1 MELIN
6 FDNEEG
12 GKLDFAEQ
20 LQQDWLNACL
30 AADIPAVT
38 RDTAARLLAVL
49 YVHGGG
55 HEEMVMNRKFTNE
68 MRYIQRRY
76 GIEGGMKPDAQVVN
90 LIQHYV
96 TELMEQRE
104 QSQTRLNSAESRQK
118 SSKAQL
124 EQHHAATH
132 PHKEETTVPGASAS
146 GTTADS
152 SRPTVSPS
160 GTAAPE
166 WAVKLFRDRYG
177 INLKN

>member
-6 FDNEEG
+6 FGET
-12 GKLDFAEQ
+12 KDFAEK

-38 RDTAARLLAVL
+38 RDTAARLMAVL

-76 GIEGGMKPDAQVVN
+76 GIEGGQRPDAEVVS

-96 TELMEQRE
+96 RE
-104 QSQTRLNSAESRQK
+104 
-118 SSKAQL
+118 L
-124 EQHHAATH
+124 EQYEGEHGNGSDTD
-132 PHKEETTVPGASAS
+132 
-146 GTTADS
+146 ADGS
-152 SRPTVSPS
+152 KVMDS
-160 GTAAPE
+160 APE
-166 WAVKLFRDRYG
+166 WAVRLFRDRYG
-177 INLKN
+177 IKLRH

>member
-1 MELIN
+1 MEQIN
-6 FDNEEG
+6 FGDNE
-12 GKLDFAEQ
+12 GKPFSFAEQ

-76 GIEGGMKPDAQVVN
+76 GIEGGQRPDAEVVS

-96 TELMEQRE
+96 TELQQYEDQHTDG
-104 QSQTRLNSAESRQK
+104 SVADADGSKVIDSAP
-118 SSKAQL
+118 A
-124 EQHHAATH
+124 
-132 PHKEETTVPGASAS
+132 
-146 GTTADS
+146 
-152 SRPTVSPS
+152 
-160 GTAAPE
+160 
-166 WAVKLFRDRYG
+166 WAVNLFRDRYG
-177 INLKN
+177 IKLRH

>member
-6 FDNEEG
+6 FGET
-12 GKLDFAEQ
+12 KDFTER

-38 RDTAARLLAVL
+38 RDTAARLMAVL

-76 GIEGGMKPDAQVVN
+76 GIEGGQRPDAEVVG

-96 TELMEQRE
+96 RE
-104 QSQTRLNSAESRQK
+104 
-118 SSKAQL
+118 L
-124 EQHHAATH
+124 EQYEGEHTKDTATD
-132 PHKEETTVPGASAS
+132 
-146 GTTADS
+146 ADGS
-152 SRPTVSPS
+152 KVMDS
-160 GTAAPE
+160 APE
-166 WAVKLFRDRYG
+166 WAVRLFRDRYG
-177 INLKN
+177 IKLRR

>member
-12 GKLDFAEQ
+12 DKLDFAEQ

-124 EQHHAATH
+124 EQYDGQHRLCEHNEDA
-132 PHKEETTVPGASAS
+132 
-146 GTTADS
+146 ADS

-160 GTAAPE
+160 GTTTTAAPE

>member
-1 MELIN
+1 MEQIN
-6 FDNEEG
+6 FGDNE
-12 GKLDFAEQ
+12 GKGFGFAEQ

-76 GIEGGMKPDAQVVN
+76 GIEGGQRPDPQVVN

-96 TELMEQRE
+96 TELQQYED
-104 QSQTRLNSAESRQK
+104 K
-118 SSKAQL
+118 
-124 EQHHAATH
+124 HAAD
-132 PHKEETTVPGASAS
+132 
-146 GTTADS
+146 TATDADGNKVMDS
-152 SRPTVSPS
+152 
-160 GTAAPE
+160 APE
-166 WAVKLFRDRYG
+166 WAVALFRDRYG
-177 INLKN
+177 IKLRH

>member
-6 FDNEEG
+6 FGET
-12 GKLDFAEQ
+12 KDFAEK

-38 RDTAARLLAVL
+38 RDTAARLMAVL

-76 GIEGGMKPDAQVVN
+76 GIEGGQRPDAEVVS

-96 TELMEQRE
+96 RE
-104 QSQTRLNSAESRQK
+104 
-118 SSKAQL
+118 L
-124 EQHHAATH
+124 EQYEGEHGNGSDTD
-132 PHKEETTVPGASAS
+132 
-146 GTTADS
+146 ADGS
-152 SRPTVSPS
+152 KVMDS
-160 GTAAPE
+160 APE
-166 WAVKLFRDRYG
+166 WAVRLFRDRYG
-177 INLKN
+177 IKLRR

>member
-1 MELIN
+1 MYMEQIN
-6 FDNEEG
+6 FDNNDE
-12 GKLDFAEQ
+12 KLGIAEQ

-76 GIEGGMKPDAQVVN
+76 GIEGGHKPDAQVVN

-96 TELMEQRE
+96 TELEQYE
-104 QSQTRLNSAESRQK
+104 GEHGKDSATDADGTR
-118 SSKAQL
+118 
-124 EQHHAATH
+124 
-132 PHKEETTVPGASAS
+132 VM
-146 GTTADS
+146 DS
-152 SRPTVSPS
+152 
-160 GTAAPE
+160 APE
-166 WAVKLFRDRYG
+166 WAVRLFRDRYG
-177 INLKN
+177 IKLRH

>member
-1 MELIN
+1 MEQIN
-6 FDNEEG
+6 FDNNGDE
-12 GKLDFAEQ
+12 KLGVAEQ

-76 GIEGGMKPDAQVVN
+76 GIEGGQRPDAQVVN

-96 TELMEQRE
+96 TELEQYA
-104 QSQTRLNSAESRQK
+104 SDHGKDSA
-118 SSKAQL
+118 
-124 EQHHAATH
+124 TD
-132 PHKEETTVPGASAS
+132 
-146 GTTADS
+146 ADGKKVMDS
-152 SRPTVSPS
+152 
-160 GTAAPE
+160 APE
-166 WAVKLFRDRYG
+166 WAVRLFRDRYG
-177 INLKN
+177 IKLRH

>member
-1 MELIN
+1 MEQIN
-6 FDNEEG
+6 FGDNE
-12 GKLDFAEQ
+12 GKGFSFAEQ

-76 GIEGGMKPDAQVVN
+76 GIEGGKKPDAQVVN

-96 TELMEQRE
+96 TELQ
-104 QSQTRLNSAESRQK
+104 QYESKHCPSTPIR
-118 SSKAQL
+118 
-124 EQHHAATH
+124 
-132 PHKEETTVPGASAS
+132 PRKEGEPETATVPEASAS
-146 GTTADS
+146 GTTTIATDGT
-152 SRPTVSPS
+152 TVLD
-160 GTAAPE
+160 TAPE
-166 WAVKLFRDRYG
+166 WAVALFRDRYG
-177 INLKN
+177 IKLRH

>member
-6 FDNEEG
+6 FGETKDLG
-12 GKLDFAEQ
+12 EQ

-38 RDTAARLLAVL
+38 RDTAARLMAVL

-76 GIEGGMKPDAQVVN
+76 GIEGGQRPDPEVVS

-96 TELMEQRE
+96 RELEAYE
-104 QSQTRLNSAESRQK
+104 GEHTKDSATDADGTRVL
-118 SSKAQL
+118 
-124 EQHHAATH
+124 
-132 PHKEETTVPGASAS
+132 
-146 GTTADS
+146 DS
-152 SRPTVSPS
+152 
-160 GTAAPE
+160 APE
-166 WAVKLFRDRYG
+166 WAVRLFRERYG
-177 INLKN
+177 IRLRH

>member
-76 GIEGGMKPDAQVVN
+76 GIEGGQRPDPQVVN

-96 TELMEQRE
+96 TELEQYDGQHRP
-104 QSQTRLNSAESRQK
+104 AEATCSRK
-118 SSKAQL
+118 D
-124 EQHHAATH
+124 ATSD
-132 PHKEETTVPGASAS
+132 GLC
-146 GTTADS
+146 
-152 SRPTVSPS
+152 PTVSPS
-160 GTAAPE
+160 GTTTAPE

-177 INLKN
+177 IKLRH

>member
-6 FDNEEG
+6 FGET
-12 GKLDFAEQ
+12 KDFAEK

-38 RDTAARLLAVL
+38 RDTAARLMAVL

-76 GIEGGMKPDAQVVN
+76 GIEGGQRPDAEVVS

-96 TELMEQRE
+96 RE
-104 QSQTRLNSAESRQK
+104 
-118 SSKAQL
+118 L
-124 EQHHAATH
+124 EQYEGEHGKGSDTD
-132 PHKEETTVPGASAS
+132 
-146 GTTADS
+146 ADGS
-152 SRPTVSPS
+152 KVMDS
-160 GTAAPE
+160 APE
-166 WAVKLFRDRYG
+166 WAVRLFRDRYG
-177 INLKN
+177 IKLRH

>member
-1 MELIN
+1 MEQIN
-6 FDNEEG
+6 FGDNE
-12 GKLDFAEQ
+12 GKGFGFAEQ

-76 GIEGGMKPDAQVVN
+76 GIEGGRRPDPQVVN

-96 TELMEQRE
+96 TELQQYED
-104 QSQTRLNSAESRQK
+104 K
-118 SSKAQL
+118 
-124 EQHHAATH
+124 HAAD
-132 PHKEETTVPGASAS
+132 
-146 GTTADS
+146 TATDADGKKVLDS
-152 SRPTVSPS
+152 
-160 GTAAPE
+160 APE
-166 WAVKLFRDRYG
+166 WAVALFRDRYG
-177 INLKN
+177 IKLRH

>member
-6 FDNEEG
+6 FGDT
-12 GKLDFAEQ
+12 KDFAER

-38 RDTAARLLAVL
+38 RDTAARLMAVL

-76 GIEGGMKPDAQVVN
+76 GIEGGQRPDTEVVS

-96 TELMEQRE
+96 RE
-104 QSQTRLNSAESRQK
+104 
-118 SSKAQL
+118 L
-124 EQHHAATH
+124 EQYQGQHTCQSVDGADGH
-132 PHKEETTVPGASAS
+132 EVP
-146 GTTADS
+146 DS
-152 SRPTVSPS
+152 
-160 GTAAPE
+160 APE
-166 WAVKLFRDRYG
+166 WAVNLFRDRYG
-177 INLKN
+177 IRLRH